1 MVSLS
6 FWERLPCSRI
16 QETSSIYCVLITMVS
31 EHNKALS
38 PCIHLCFWECR
49 GFGNCTGP
57 TQRHPLFWRQR
68 DEPALSTGE
77 EAGRK
82 SCYCE
87 LDIKKKHGKKV
98 LLHRQCCRVG
108 KGGWLGQ
115 GTCGTGGCPGGARH
129 PQPRWQLCSY
139 LLHHP
144 KTIQTPS

>member
-1 MVSLS
+1 MPNFFHLEGNQREILGEISKNEHFVVSLS
-6 FWERLPCSRI
+6 FWECLLCSRI
-16 QETSSIYCVLITMVS
+16 QEMSSIYCVLITMVS

-87 LDIKKKHGKKV
+87 LDIKK
-98 LLHRQCCRVG
+98 
-108 KGGWLGQ
+108 
-115 GTCGTGGCPGGARH
+115 
-129 PQPRWQLCSY
+129 
-139 LLHHP
+139 
-144 KTIQTPS
+144 